1 MSFCYFSYVNINI
14 IRDIKKSGC
23 NYFQIIFVKQT
34 EGAIYNI
41 DNKSYKYMNYNRPSS
56 YKKLSYTQKLANYNQ
71 RKRHGDVVKIAW
83 ETDYSETHVSDVLN
97 GKYEN
102 TRIMNK
108 AYDNARGRKV
118 NVAMF

>member
-1 MSFCYFSYVNINI
+1 
-14 IRDIKKSGC
+14 
-23 NYFQIIFVKQT
+23 
-34 EGAIYNI
+34 
-41 DNKSYKYMNYNRPSS
+41 MNNNRPSS
-56 YKKLSYTQKLANYNQ
+56 YRKLNYTQKLANYNQ

-83 ETDYSETHVSDVLN
+83 ETSYSEAHVSDVLN

-108 AYDNARGRKV
+108 AYDTARGRKV

>member
-1 MSFCYFSYVNINI
+1 
-14 IRDIKKSGC
+14 
-23 NYFQIIFVKQT
+23 
-34 EGAIYNI
+34 
-41 DNKSYKYMNYNRPSS
+41 MNYNTNRPSN

-83 ETDYSETHVSDVLN
+83 ETNYSEAHVSDVLN

-102 TRIMNK
+102 TRIMNR